1 MTNIQNPIALAVANV
16 FTLPERI
23 EALESTIGALEKHI
37 ATLEEKFGTIDQLIQ
52 TLSTQGE
59 AKPAKKT
66 KKATATEV
74 KTDLT
79 PAPSTAAVA
88 PESEPAPAPV
98 AESVKVNDEEFRA
111 VVMRVSSLDKAR
123 ALELLKQFGISKMSE
138 LKEADKLAFFNA
150 AKALETELT
159 GE

>member
-23 EALESTIGALEKHI
+23 DALESTIGGLVKHI
-37 ATLEEKFGTIDQLIQ
+37 ATLEEKFSAVDQLIQ
-52 TLSTQGE
+52 ALNAQGE

-74 KTDLT
+74 KADLT

-88 PESEPAPAPV
+88 PESEPAPV
-98 AESVKVNDEEFRA
+98 AEPAKVNDEEFRA
-111 VVMRVSSLDKAR
+111 VVMHVSSLDKAR

-138 LKEADKLAFFNA
+138 LKEADKPAFFTA

>member
-23 EALESTIGALEKHI
+23 EALESTIGALEKHL
-37 ATLEEKFGTIDQLIQ
+37 AALEEKFGAVDQLIQ
-52 TLSTQGE
+52 ALNAQGE

-66 KKATATEV
+66 KKATAAEV
-74 KTDLT
+74 KADLT
-79 PAPSTAAVA
+79 PAPSTAAGA
-88 PESEPAPAPV
+88 PESEPTPV
-98 AESVKVNDEEFRA
+98 AEPTKVNDEEFRA
-111 VVMRVSSLDKAR
+111 VVMHVSSLDKAR

-138 LKEADKLAFFNA
+138 LKEADKPAFFTA

>member
-23 EALESTIGALEKHI
+23 EALESTIGALVTHL
-37 ATLEEKFGTIDQLIQ
+37 ATLEEKFGAVDQLIQ
-52 TLSTQGE
+52 ALNAQGE

-66 KKATATEV
+66 KKATAAAV
-74 KTDLT
+74 KADLT
-79 PAPSTAAVA
+79 PTPSTAAVA
-88 PESEPAPAPV
+88 PESEPKAEPA
-98 AESVKVNDEEFRA
+98 KVNDEEFRA

-138 LKEADKLAFFNA
+138 LKETDKLAFFNA